1 MADLTTTVLDSE
13 GINLVPT
20 ERARVGAILDAI
32 GRAANDTLLGG
43 PDLADDP
50 VGQQLRR
57 DLARIG
63 GLLVYASMVREPG
76 GISEQNLSA
85 ILKFGRQLRVRLD
98 RI

>member
-1 MADLTTTVLDSE
+1 MADLASVVDSE
-13 GINLVPT
+13 EIDRVPT
-20 ERARVGAILDAI
+20 ERARISAILEAI
-32 GRAANDTLLGG
+32 GRAANDSLLGG

-76 GISEQNLSA
+76 SMNEQNLSA

>member
-1 MADLTTTVLDSE
+1 MADLASVLESE
-13 GINLVPT
+13 EIDRVPT
-20 ERARVGAILDAI
+20 ERARIGELLEAI

-43 PDLADDP
+43 PDMADDP

-63 GLLVYASMVREPG
+63 GLVIYASMVREPG
-76 GISEQNLSA
+76 SVNEENLSA